1 MAYSK
6 RRPEQDAHSAIKT
19 SHDGLVAQYRAMAN
33 DSEREREAEGWT
45 EELISDSSAQ
55 CKSCSKQRLRIKIGS
70 LSRTIWRPVED
81 AVLLQIAMRRRDLRL
96 TASKPASR
104 RK

>member
-70 LSRTIWRPVED
+70 LSRTD
-81 AVLLQIAMRRRDLRL
+81 MAAGRRRGTVADRDATTRL
-96 TASKPASR
+96 TFNSE
-104 RK
+104 